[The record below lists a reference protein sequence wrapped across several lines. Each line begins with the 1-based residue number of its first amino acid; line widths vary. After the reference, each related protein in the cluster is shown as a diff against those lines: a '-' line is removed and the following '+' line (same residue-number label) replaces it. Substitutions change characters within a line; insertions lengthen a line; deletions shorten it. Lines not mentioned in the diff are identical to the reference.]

1 MADEDLSPLPFRRE
15 RNLSNR
21 NFNKRNSRRRSGQS
35 ATDVERHSSAVD
47 VEYGG
52 QRRDST
58 ASSSSSSFQLSYS
71 VNSDTES
78 AFNRRSMLKMRAAS
92 EETAPVESSTPQ
104 TSEIPERPTTLTGAD
119 PALLDV
125 RQKVQR
131 FETLKSTISY
141 LRQERL
147 SLKLLEN
154 RRHPSFSQHDTT
166 VQYYTPPPPRR
177 VALPGMGSN
186 RNSISSAH
194 ISIDEV
200 RSEDEVDQISDFE
213 TDPQDA
219 VEYVLSESQSAVL
232 GNSSPDPDEPQEHVV
247 HRSISADP
255 ACNNT
260 LPLKPRNDKDFPR
273 NYRTTPRRK
282 TEIIGTTNHE
292 LVGKFHSVYQPKEE
306 EDETEIELRDKSDK
320 CVHPILEELIHT
332 EETYVNNLFTGLE
345 NYGNIFQRKD
355 LPLGLRGKKYDLF
368 GNIEQ
373 IAEFHRDEFLPML
386 HRNRRDLKRLFDEFL
401 QFLDHDCFYGYVI
414 FTMNKQKSLKLCD
427 LYKNYFTSIRL
438 ERDDKLGINSFL
450 VQPIQRMA
458 RYPLLLT
465 QFINTFFKNR
475 DIVMKPLIESCC
487 RLEKRL
493 RTLLTTTNESEII
506 NDIVDCNEFNVF
518 YQGKFRKVSEFQVL
532 DHKLKRTYRAK
543 VFIFDKCI
551 IYTEIKGKSL
561 IFHGRYPCEHIGI
574 SAKSKCFTLYYE
586 RRKQQECE
594 FTADPAQIQL
604 WLDLIRDMI
613 NSFANEERQKLQE
626 RYSRENDHLHRKA
639 PSFSLYRDSN
649 RFSSDSGIGNIWIM
663 PKPEEDSCG
672 GGGVGGGGNRTTW
685 YAAT

>member
-21 NFNKRNSRRRSGQS
+21 NFNKRNSRRRSGQPS
-35 ATDVERHSSAVD
+35 ELERHSSALD
-47 VEYGG
+47 GHCGG
-52 QRRDST
+52 RRDSN

-78 AFNRRSMLKMRAAS
+78 AFNRRSILKMRAAS
-92 EETAPVESSTPQ
+92 DDTAEPRADTTPQ
-104 TSEIPERPTTLTGAD
+104 TPTTPD
-119 PALLDV
+119 PAFLDV

-131 FETLKSTISY
+131 FETLKTTISY
-141 LRQERL
+141 LRQDRL

-154 RRHPSFSQHDTT
+154 RRHPSFSQYTDQ
-166 VQYYTPPPPRR
+166 VQIRTPPPPRR
-177 VALPGMGSN
+177 VALPGLSSRTDSVSSN
-186 RNSISSAH
+186 H
-194 ISIDEV
+194 LSIDEV

-213 TDPQDA
+213 ADPQEA
-219 VEYVLSESQSAVL
+219 VEYVLSESSSAVL
-232 GNSSPDPDEPQEHVV
+232 PASCTDADEVKTQAVQ
-247 HRSISADP
+247 RSISADP
-255 ACNNT
+255 T
-260 LPLKPRNDKDFPR
+260 KLRTDKDFPR
-273 NYRTTPRRK
+273 NFRSTPRRK
-282 TEIIGTTNHE
+282 TEIIGTTNHH
-292 LVGKFHSVYQPKEE
+292 LVNKFHSVYQPKEE

-332 EETYVNNLFTGLE
+332 EEAYVKNLFTGLD

-386 HRNRRDLKRLFDEFL
+386 QRNRRDLKRLFDEFL
-401 QFLDHDCFYGYVI
+401 EFLDQNYFYGYVI

-493 RTLLTTTNESEII
+493 RTLLITTNESEII
-506 NDIVDCNEFNVF
+506 NDIVDCNEFNVY
-518 YQGKFRKVSEFQVL
+518 YQGKFRKVSEFHVT
-532 DHKLKRTYRAK
+532 DHKLKRSYRAK

-551 IYTEIKGKSL
+551 IYTEIKGKHL
-561 IFHGRYPCEHIGI
+561 VFHGRYPCEHIGI
-574 SAKSKCFTLYYE
+574 AAKTKSFTLFYE

-594 FTADPAQIQL
+594 FSADPAQIQL

-613 NSFANEERQKLQE
+613 NNYANEERQKLHD
-626 RYSRENDHLHRKA
+626 RYCRENDHLHRKA
-639 PSFSLYRDSN
+639 PSLSLYRDSN
-649 RFSSDSGIGNIWIM
+649 RFSSDSGIGNIWVM
-663 PKPEEDSCG
+663 PKPEEEATS
-672 GGGVGGGGNRTTW
+672 NRTTW
-685 YAAT
+685 YAAS

>member
-21 NFNKRNSRRRSGQS
+21 NFNKRTSRRRISKP
-35 ATDVERHSSAVD
+35 TEDN
-47 VEYGG
+47 
-52 QRRDST
+52 ST
-58 ASSSSSSFQLSYS
+58 SSSSSSSFQLSIS
-71 VNSDTES
+71 INSDTES
-78 AFNRRSMLKMRAAS
+78 AFNRRSLLKMRNP
-92 EETAPVESSTPQ
+92 EEKDGEEVDLPAT
-104 TSEIPERPTTLTGAD
+104 PTTPD

-131 FETLKSTISY
+131 FETLKTTIKFM
-141 LRQERL
+141 RQERH

-154 RRHPSFSQHDTT
+154 RRYPSFEEHEVEQEHA
-166 VQYYTPPPPRR
+166 TPPPASPRR
-177 VALPGMGSN
+177 IALPGLHQRLSTNRSSSIQSN
-186 RNSISSAH
+186 TPTTSSIS
-194 ISIDEV
+194 EV

-213 TDPQDA
+213 TDPNVTVD
-219 VEYVLSESQSAVL
+219 YVLSESQSEVL
-232 GNSSPDPDEPQEHVV
+232 HTATEPQESQQQQQQQVL
-247 HRSISADP
+247 RSISADQSGDK
-255 ACNNT
+255 T
-260 LPLKPRNDKDFPR
+260 LPLKLRHDKDFPR

-282 TEIIGTTNHE
+282 TEIIGTTNQP
-292 LVGKFHSVYQPKEE
+292 LVGKFHSVYQPKDDEE
-306 EDETEIELRDKSDK
+306 EVEIELRDKSDK
-320 CVHPILEELIHT
+320 CVHPILEELIKT
-332 EETYVNNLFTGLE
+332 EEAYVNNLFTGLE

-368 GNIEQ
+368 GNIEA

-401 QFLDHDCFYGYVI
+401 QFVDQNYFYGYVI

-465 QFINTFFKNR
+465 QFISTFFKNR

-487 RLEKRL
+487 RLEKRF
-493 RTLLTTTNESEII
+493 RTLLTTTNESETI
-506 NDIVDCNEFNVF
+506 NDIVDCNEFNVY
-518 YQGKFRKVSEFQVL
+518 YQGKFRKVNEFQVM
-532 DHKLKRTYRAK
+532 DHKLKRSYRAK

-551 IYTEIKGKSL
+551 IYTEIKGKHL
-561 IFHGRYPCEHIGI
+561 VFHGRYPCEHIGI
-574 SAKSKCFTLYYE
+574 SAKTKSFTLYYE

-594 FTADPAQIQL
+594 FTADPTQILL

-613 NSFANEERQKLQE
+613 SSYAIEERQKLQE

-663 PKPEEDSCG
+663 PKPDEETAS
-672 GGGVGGGGNRTTW
+672 NRTTW